1 MLTDLSFFHYKL
13 AGEGSKL
20 YLLCIIVDDNLFI
33 LVKILGHF
41 QKKLDLRNITNQQF
55 YNKITF
61 SYWNL

>member
-33 LVKILGHF
+33 LVKVFGHF
-41 QKKLDLRNITNQQF
+41 QK
-55 YNKITF
+55 
-61 SYWNL
+61 NLI